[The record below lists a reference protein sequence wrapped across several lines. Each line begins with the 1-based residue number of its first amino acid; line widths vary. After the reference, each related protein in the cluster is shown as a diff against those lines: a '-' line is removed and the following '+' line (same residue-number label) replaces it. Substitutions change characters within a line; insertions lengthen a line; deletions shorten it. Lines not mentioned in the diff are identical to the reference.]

1 MPTTPEP
8 KATNEELLR
17 QVINAQVRGGCTRW
31 LEMDVDTVILSD
43 GIIEPT
49 VGPSVI
55 IGHILEIL
63 LDTKGCKAAY
73 GEWSIGLYGK
83 ITGKWDATS
92 RAILRSWHSGEG
104 NNVRAALETAVS
116 FLPQQ

>member
-17 QVINAQVRGGCTRW
+17 QVIEAQVKGGY
-31 LEMDVDTVILSD
+31 TVLKGFMGQVKILHM
-43 GIIEPT
+43 G
-49 VGPSVI
+49 SVLA
-55 IGHILEIL
+55 GNGEETHILRLL

-92 RAILRSWHSGEG
+92 RAILRAWHSGEG
-104 NNVRAALETAVS
+104 NNVRSALETAVS
-116 FLPQQ
+116 FLPLIPNA